1 MTFIVPE
8 RKRATQVGETFG
20 RLTVVGIPFYFERWN
35 CRHQHVVCRCS
46 CGTHAIV
53 LSNYMRS
60 GGVSSCGCLRVEM
73 ASNKKLRHGETGT
86 RLWTIWATMKA
97 RCSWSGHIGFSHYG
111 GRGIRVCEEWQRYE
125 AFRDWAMA
133 NGYRDDLTIDRV
145 DNDGN
150 YEPSNCRWASPSDQ
164 CNNRRYNRVL
174 EAFGEKKNLIQWV
187 RDARCVVSESTLAGR
202 LHRGWEVERA
212 LTERV

>member
-8 RKRATQVGETFG
+8 KKRRVQVGDKFG
-20 RLTVVGIPFYFERWN
+20 RLSPVGVPFMLGE
-35 CRHQHVVCRCS
+35 HQHVVCQCE
-46 CGTHAIV
+46 CGNHV
-53 LSNYMRS
+53 VSHVGGLKS
-60 GGVSSCGCLRVEM
+60 GKSRSCGCLQRQL
-73 ASNKKLRHGETGT
+73 ASERLRTHGETGT
-86 RLWTIWATMKA
+86 RLFNIWSTMKA
-97 RCSWSGHIGFSHYG
+97 RCSWSGHIGFSYYG

-125 AFRDWAMA
+125 TFRNWALA

-150 YEPSNCRWASPSDQ
+150 YEPSNCRWSSPSEQ
-164 CNNRRYNRVL
+164 CNNRSNNRSL
-174 EAFGEKKNLIQWV
+174 TAFGKTKNLIQWV
-187 RDARCVVSESTLAGR
+187 RDERCIVSEETLTSR